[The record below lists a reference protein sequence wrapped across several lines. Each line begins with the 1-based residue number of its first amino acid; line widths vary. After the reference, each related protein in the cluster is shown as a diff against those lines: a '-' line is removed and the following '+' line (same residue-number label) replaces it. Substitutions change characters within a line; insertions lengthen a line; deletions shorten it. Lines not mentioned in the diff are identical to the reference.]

1 MSLPITCSECDDWYT
16 NEDEFETC
24 LDCGKQNIC
33 SYCIRTLSQ
42 DGNSYYGCI
51 KCSEEETK
59 MLEERKLRW
68 RKIFVDSVRLS
79 CAYRGVLDD
88 PAMIELNEVL
98 EDYLKNGTLYINKEI
113 MIVDNDE
120 VDNGKGVG
128 IKYKSIKYKMVLN
141 LYNYNCGRSDTFTT
155 SACDRITGTYYNT
168 ADAFLL
174 DKNPLYNAIHCLDI
188 SIPEYQYYLVP

>member
-1 MSLPITCSECDDWYT
+1 MSYTINTCNECNET
-16 NEDEFETC
+16 IEDEFETC

-59 MLEERKLRW
+59 REEERRLTR
-68 RKIFVDSVRLS
+68 RKIFIDSVRLS

-88 PAMIELNEVL
+88 PSMTLLNVVL

-113 MIVDNDE
+113 MIVDNDK
-120 VDNGKGVG
+120 VHVYQTDNGNAPDV
-128 IKYKSIKYKMVLN
+128 KYKSIKHKMVLN
-141 LYNYNCGRSDTFTT
+141 LYNYNCGRSDTFTIKST
-155 SACDRITGTYYNT
+155 
-168 ADAFLL
+168 
-174 DKNPLYNAIHCLDI
+174 
-188 SIPEYQYYLVP
+188 

>member
-33 SYCIRTLSQ
+33 SACIRTLSQ

-51 KCSEEETK
+51 ECSNKETEMIEK
-59 MLEERKLRW
+59 RKLMR
-68 RKIFVDSVRLS
+68 RKGFIDSVRLS

-98 EDYLKNGTLYINKEI
+98 EDYLINGTPSLNKEI
-113 MIVDNDE
+113 MIVDNDK
-120 VDNGKGVG
+120 VDNGTSLVG
-128 IKYKSIKYKMVLN
+128 INYKMVLN
-141 LYNYNCGRSDTFTT
+141 LYNYNCGRSDTFTIAT
-155 SACDRITGTYYNT
+155 T
-168 ADAFLL
+168 F
-174 DKNPLYNAIHCLDI
+174 
-188 SIPEYQYYLVP
+188 

>member
-1 MSLPITCSECDDWYT
+1 MSFTVETCSECDDWYS

-51 KCSEEETK
+51 ECSDKETEMIEK
-59 MLEERKLRW
+59 RKLMR
-68 RKIFVDSVRLS
+68 RKGFIDSVRLS

-88 PAMIELNEVL
+88 PSMTLLNEVL
-98 EDYLKNGTLYINKEI
+98 EDYLKNGTLSLNKEI
-113 MIVDNDE
+113 YIVNNDK
-120 VDNGKGVG
+120 VDNGTSLVG

-141 LYNYNCGRSDTFTT
+141 LYNYNCLRSDTFTIR
-155 SACDRITGTYYNT
+155 D
-168 ADAFLL
+168 
-174 DKNPLYNAIHCLDI
+174 
-188 SIPEYQYYLVP
+188 EE

>member
-1 MSLPITCSECDDWYT
+1 MCSECKET
-16 NEDEFETC
+16 FEDEFETC

-59 MLEERKLRW
+59 MLKEKQLRR
-68 RKIFVDSVRLS
+68 RKIFIDSVKLS
-79 CAYRGVLDD
+79 CLYRGVIED
-88 PAMIELNEVL
+88 PSIILLNEVL

-113 MIVDNDE
+113 MIINNDK
-120 VDNGKGVG
+120 VDNGKALIGIKYKS

-141 LYNYNCGRSDTFTT
+141 LYNYNCLRSDTFTIR
-155 SACDRITGTYYNT
+155 D
-168 ADAFLL
+168 
-174 DKNPLYNAIHCLDI
+174 
-188 SIPEYQYYLVP
+188 EE